1 MSVLGVVWF
10 PAASL
15 APESRRRMNASN
27 PAGTA
32 IDTAS
37 SATRRARETR
47 RESGSGDERV
57 DGNGDEHQHEVH
69 VRPDEEPDRA
79 LGGRVAFQR
88 ERASDEQRAEHEYGG
103 SVELTDITG
112 ERERER

>member
-15 APESRRRMNASN
+15 APKSRRRMNASN

-37 SATRRARETR
+37 SPTRRARGTR
-47 RESGSGDERV
+47 TESGSGDERV
-57 DGNGDEHQHEVH
+57 DGNGDEHQHEVQG
-69 VRPDEEPDRA
+69 RPDEEPDRA
-79 LGGRVAFQR
+79 LRSGVALER
-88 ERASDEQRAEHEYGG
+88 ERARDEEHAQPERGDGG
-103 SVELTDITG
+103 EPT
-112 ERERER
+112 